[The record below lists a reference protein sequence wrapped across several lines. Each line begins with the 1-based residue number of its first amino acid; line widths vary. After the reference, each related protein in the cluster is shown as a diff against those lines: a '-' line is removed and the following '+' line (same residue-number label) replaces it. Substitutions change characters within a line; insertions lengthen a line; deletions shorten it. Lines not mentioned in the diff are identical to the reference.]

1 MREAIL
7 LFGGEA
13 DLELALKKALAPLR
27 ILVRTVPRERYSD
40 SVGLLAGDKSCP
52 AGERP
57 FEGEELSQPLM
68 LLAGFTGARMDQALN
83 ALRRAGV
90 RVDYKAALTAANR
103 TWDVPALYGE
113 ISREH
118 QQMHQA

>member
-40 SVGLLAGDKSCP
+40 SVGLLAGDNWRK
-52 AGERP
+52 GEGAP
-57 FEGEELSQPLM
+57 SQKGSLPNYRLC
-68 LLAGFTGARMDQALN
+68 GG
-83 ALRRAGV
+83 
-90 RVDYKAALTAANR
+90 
-103 TWDVPALYGE
+103 
-113 ISREH
+113 
-118 QQMHQA
+118 